1 MGNMMT
7 QMQTNRNRR
16 FDDPENISKGN
27 QFNGIILRN
36 KRASD
41 KVLEDGTMQLLHELQ
56 VRQLELEVQ
65 NRELREAHRRASDRE
80 VEDDKIHLLHELQ
93 LSHIKLEVQ
102 NRELMETQRML
113 EETRDRYANLYDFA
127 PVGYLILDEVGHV
140 REINLTGA
148 SLLCEA
154 REDIVGT
161 PFVSRIVKGDF
172 HAFLHHLQQTF
183 NSPGNIVTELRIMT
197 RTGEPDYIRL
207 ESATMGN
214 GVHVCRTM
222 MTNITEQK
230 RIALALQ
237 QKRTEQDALLN
248 AIPAIV
254 FYKDLNLRYVTVSQM
269 FADLLGHPVENVLG
283 KTDFELLPRELAVDF
298 QRIGREVLELGEI
311 NAGVESRLTDAGGN
325 TVYLSTVLAPFN
337 NPEGDVAGLLGVGI
351 DISSLK
357 KAADINLELLLQNR
371 TLTQNLYS
379 LQETERCHLARELHD
394 ELGQWLTA
402 IHAEAQAI
410 LCVSD
415 QESAARASGQAIS
428 ESAKEMHEVIHG
440 MLRHLRPA
448 LLDELG
454 LADSLRELTNK
465 WCLHNPGIIFEFAL
479 EGDLN
484 GLGENINITVYRIIQ
499 EALTNICCH
508 AQAKH
513 VSVCLSRESGTTP
526 DADAVFLRVTDDGKG
541 FDTNQAFNGFGLL
554 GIRERAIAAGGE
566 FSSFSTPGHGVRID
580 VRLPLRYQLE
590 RRKK

>member
-1 MGNMMT
+1 MT
-7 QMQTNRNRR
+7 QMQTNQNRR
-16 FDDPENISKGN
+16 FDDPKNDSEENQCN
-27 QFNGIILRN
+27 EVVLRN
-36 KRASD
+36 KKAPD
-41 KVLEDGTMQLLHELQ
+41 GGLEDGKMQLLHELQ
-56 VRQLELEVQ
+56 MRHLELEAQNRQFREMHRRASDREIENDKTHLLHELQLRHIELEMQ
-65 NRELREAHRRASDRE
+65 NRELREA
-80 VEDDKIHLLHELQ
+80 
-93 LSHIKLEVQ
+93 
-102 NRELMETQRML
+102 QRVL
-113 EETRDRYANLYDFA
+113 EETRDRYANLYDFI
-127 PVGYLILDEVGHV
+127 PVGYLTLDEAGYVQ
-140 REINLTGA
+140 EINLIGA
-148 SLLCEA
+148 TMLCET
-154 REDIVGT
+154 RENIVGT
-161 PFVSRIVKGDF
+161 PFLTHIIKGDVY
-172 HAFLHHLQQTF
+172 AFSHHLQQTF

-197 RTGEPDYIRL
+197 RTDEPDYIRL
-207 ESATMGN
+207 ESAAIGN
-214 GVHVCRTM
+214 GISACRTV

-237 QKRTEQDALLN
+237 QKRTEQIALLN

-254 FYKDLNLRYVTVSQM
+254 FYKNLDLRYVTVSQM
-269 FADLLGHPVENVLG
+269 FADFLGHSVENVLG
-283 KTDFELLPRELAVDF
+283 KTDFELLPRELAEDF
-298 QRIGREVLELGEI
+298 QRTNREVLESGVIKADAENKLT
-311 NAGVESRLTDAGGN
+311 NANGN
-325 TVYLSTVLAPFN
+325 TVYFSTVLAPFN
-337 NPEGDVAGLLGVGI
+337 NLEGNVAGLLGVGI

-379 LQETERCHLARELHD
+379 VQETERCHLARELHD

-410 LCVSD
+410 LCMSHG
-415 QESAARASGQAIS
+415 ESTVRASVQAIS
-428 ESAKEMHEVIHG
+428 ESAKEMHEVIRG

-513 VSVCLSRESGTTP
+513 VSVCLSRESGATP

-554 GIRERAIAAGGE
+554 GIRERAIAAGGA